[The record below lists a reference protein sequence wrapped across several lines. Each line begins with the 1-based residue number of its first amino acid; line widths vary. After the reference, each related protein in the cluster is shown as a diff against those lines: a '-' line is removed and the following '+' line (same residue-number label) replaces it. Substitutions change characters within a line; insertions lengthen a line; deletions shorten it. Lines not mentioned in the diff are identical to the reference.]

1 MGEKDVVGIPQKR
14 DEYEI
19 REDYRAVKKAI
30 EVFKDKNRLAD
41 VQEMIKEKK
50 NSKVSMD
57 AIADGDIKSA
67 LGLN

>member
-50 NSKVSMD
+50 NSNVSMD